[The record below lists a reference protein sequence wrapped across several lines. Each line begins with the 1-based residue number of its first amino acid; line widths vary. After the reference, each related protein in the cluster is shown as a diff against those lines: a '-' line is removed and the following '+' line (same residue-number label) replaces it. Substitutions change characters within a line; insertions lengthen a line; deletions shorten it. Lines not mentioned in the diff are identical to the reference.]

1 MKQNLITIFW
11 IVMSCCVLYLAATQD
26 ESTQAKSYMAKV
38 DAQNATFSNTS
49 QTIVASTQ
57 P

>member
-1 MKQNLITIFW
+1 
-11 IVMSCCVLYLAATQD
+11 MSCCVLYLAATQD